1 MSDLKM
7 AQLKMAK
14 HMANVDAAG
23 YDTGFIDND
32 VHISNQS
39 DSPAWG
45 TAGSGDDFIWSDR
58 TTGGDLYGYGGSDIF
73 VGTSASEFFHG
84 GSGSDAV
91 SYTNATSAVQ
101 INLNYELQSG
111 GWSNGDR
118 F

>member
-73 VGTSASEFFHG
+73 VGTSVGEFFHG
-84 GSGSDAV
+84 GTGSDTVA
-91 SYTNATSAVQ
+91 YENASSGVQ
-101 INLNYELQSG
+101 INLNVELQQ
-111 GWSNGDR
+111 GWAAGD
-118 F
+118 